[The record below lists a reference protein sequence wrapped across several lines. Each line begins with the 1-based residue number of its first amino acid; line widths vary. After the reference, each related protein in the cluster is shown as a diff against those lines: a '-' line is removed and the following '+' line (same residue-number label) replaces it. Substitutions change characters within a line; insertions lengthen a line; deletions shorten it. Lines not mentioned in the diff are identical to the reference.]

1 MWQNKKYIE
10 QANKIGSKV
19 INKQQQETSIFRLQ
33 ELLQAQQTV
42 TGTHPTCTNRERY
55 IHKHMC
61 IVHGYVIPFTP
72 HQSKEY
78 AVYIIQD
85 KNKK

>member
-19 INKQQQETSIFRLQ
+19 FIKQQETSVFRLQ

-42 TGTHPTCTNRERY
+42 TGTHPTCTKWE
-55 IHKHMC
+55 IHTQTHVWYMNMWLPTYK
-61 IVHGYVIPFTP
+61 
-72 HQSKEY
+72 QSKEKS
-78 AVYIIQD
+78 VYII
-85 KNKK
+85 